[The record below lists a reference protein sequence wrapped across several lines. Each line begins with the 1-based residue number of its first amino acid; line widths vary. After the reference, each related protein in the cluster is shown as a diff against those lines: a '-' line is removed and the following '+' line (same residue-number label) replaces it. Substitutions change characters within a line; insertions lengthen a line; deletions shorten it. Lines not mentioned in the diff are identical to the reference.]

1 MLPLNCPWNSSIS
14 VSQPVGRRGHCA
26 SSLCHGANGTPLPPP
41 ATRAVYFPT
50 AGGFVECPVYDYA
63 TLPSGASITGPAI
76 ITQDLSTIVVQPQH
90 QVHLDSYGN
99 IIMTI
104 PQHT

>member
-1 MLPLNCPWNSSIS
+1 
-14 VSQPVGRRGHCA
+14 
-26 SSLCHGANGTPLPPP
+26 
-41 ATRAVYFPT
+41 VYFPT
-50 AGGFVECPVYDYA
+50 AGGFVECAVYDYA
-63 TLPSGASITGPAI
+63 TLPSGASLTGPAI
-76 ITQDLSTIVVQPQH
+76 ITQDLSTLVVQPQH

>member
-1 MLPLNCPWNSSIS
+1 LHVQPLP
-14 VSQPVGRRGHCA
+14 
-26 SSLCHGANGTPLPPP
+26 GANGTPLSPS

-50 AGGFVECPVYDYA
+50 AGGFVECAVYDYA
-63 TLPSGASITGPAI
+63 ALSSGASITGPAV

-99 IIMTI
+99 ILMTI
-104 PQHT
+104 PQPT